1 MCSWGLELIG
11 HFPASHGAGRKLT
24 PFPSAIKAAWPELPC
39 WSRWRR
45 VDGEEKKQRGAQAVQ
60 YWSNCQATNV
70 DGEATK
76 VEIWLSLLDSTSGF
90 KYNYKREHQNDDWES
105 RNAFTWCFDTQK
117 TGDCTNRN
125 YDFNRN
131 TLTIDAKHEQICD
144 RGSWLFTQERTLR
157 YVPLFSYCSKR
168 SVKTICSTEIAV
180 LF

>member
-1 MCSWGLELIG
+1 MVKKKNKEEPRRSNIG
-11 HFPASHGAGRKLT
+11 VIAKPH
-24 PFPSAIKAAWPELPC
+24 
-39 WSRWRR
+39 
-45 VDGEEKKQRGAQAVQ
+45 
-60 YWSNCQATNV
+60 V

-144 RGSWLFTQERTLR
+144 RGS
-157 YVPLFSYCSKR
+157 
-168 SVKTICSTEIAV
+168 
-180 LF
+180 